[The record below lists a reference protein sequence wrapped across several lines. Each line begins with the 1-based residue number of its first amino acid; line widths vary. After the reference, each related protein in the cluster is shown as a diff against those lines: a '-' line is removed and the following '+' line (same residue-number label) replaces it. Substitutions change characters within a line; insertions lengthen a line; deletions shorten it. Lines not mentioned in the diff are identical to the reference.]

1 VRPATTTTRVGD
13 AAPAAPTFGVT
24 HVSTM
29 GAGGVR
35 LIYGSGV
42 GSNILA
48 VCLQMAG
55 DKPGFTP
62 PQATFLQPHAL
73 AGRAV
78 PFTTREHTPVLR
90 QVLSAIKQL
99 DAGLC
104 VESSLPTEATIQ
116 QGVGVCVSA
125 ERNPH
130 LLFQRDPAGVVS
142 VCSRAKAAGIQSL
155 S

>member
-1 VRPATTTTRVGD
+1 
-13 AAPAAPTFGVT
+13 
-24 HVSTM
+24 M

-42 GSNILA
+42 GGNILA
-48 VCLQMAG
+48 VCLQMVG
-55 DKPGFTP
+55 DNPGFTA
-62 PQATFLQPHAL
+62 PQATFLHPRAL

-104 VESSLPTEATIQ
+104 VESSLPTDSTVQE
-116 QGVGVCVSA
+116 GVGVCVSA

-130 LLFQRDPAGVVS
+130 LLFQRDPAGVVT
-142 VCSRAKAAGIQSL
+142 VCSRTKVAGIQSL